1 MFCTMETTTMICSPY
16 CSVLY
21 FPQYFLYFS
30 AFSWNVWFSIFRDLI
45 LQCINAAWPAM
56 HPPVSNFQLVTSWMH
71 RTACIFSTRSWDS
84 HKYVLV
90 VISLQKFQHF
100 WRLQVSFHVNKTKTS
115 VFCIFCWGHSWK
127 IPSLPKWQ
135 CAQRAFDGL
144 PNEGCGRG
152 LTDSL
157 YPRVGEN
164 WLDPI

>member
-1 MFCTMETTTMICSPY
+1 MFCTMETTTMICSL
-16 CSVLY
+16 VL
-21 FPQYFLYFS
+21 S
-30 AFSWNVWFSIFRDLI
+30 AIFFAIFWNVWFSIFRDLI
-45 LQCINAAWPAM
+45 LQCINAAWPTM
-56 HPPVSNFQLVTSWMH
+56 HSPVSNFQLVTSWMPRTLSPG
-71 RTACIFSTRSWDS
+71 RTACRFSTRSWDS